1 MGISHIGSA
10 YVLILKLH
18 IIILGKQP
26 TIFHMSYKHKIA
38 LTSQYM
44 MSSNPKI
51 IAKNSS
57 TQGTLGSN
65 PKKHLNHTIQFLNKK
80 IIEML
85 CHKEHIAHHTK
96 SNLEKSI

>member
-1 MGISHIGSA
+1 
-10 YVLILKLH
+10 
-18 IIILGKQP
+18 
-26 TIFHMSYKHKIA
+26 MSYKHKIA

-80 IIEML
+80 NNRDDMSQGAYRTS
-85 CHKEHIAHHTK
+85 HKI
-96 SNLEKSI
+96 

>member
-1 MGISHIGSA
+1 
-10 YVLILKLH
+10 
-18 IIILGKQP
+18 
-26 TIFHMSYKHKIA
+26 MSYKHKIA

-65 PKKHLNHTIQFLNKK
+65 PKKHLNHTIQFLNKN

-96 SNLEKSI
+96 SNLEKNI